1 MDSFFSLFFDW
12 IAMMIRV
19 MDEDFVFSAGGFSFS
34 LWDFELA
41 CFLLSIIVPAIMI
54 TRAVPVDTQVSER
67 APMSEHEWLE
77 NETVSE
83 ISHGTFDVDRAAN
96 RWADYYERH
105 GV

>member
-1 MDSFFSLFFDW
+1 MDNFFSLFFEW
-12 IAMMIRV
+12 IAMMIQV
-19 MDEDFVFSAGGFSFS
+19 MDEDFVFSVGVFSFS

-54 TRAVPVDTQVSER
+54 TRAVPIDTQASER

-77 NETVSE
+77 EITDSE
-83 ISHGTFDVDRAAN
+83 ISHGTLDVDIAAN
-96 RWADYYERH
+96 RWASYYERH